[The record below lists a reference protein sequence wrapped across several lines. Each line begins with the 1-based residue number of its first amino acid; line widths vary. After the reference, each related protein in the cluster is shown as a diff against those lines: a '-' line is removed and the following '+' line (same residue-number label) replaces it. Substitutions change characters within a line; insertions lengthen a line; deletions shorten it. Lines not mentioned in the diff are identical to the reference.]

1 MKKDLSSGQILFRE
15 GAASRHIYRVVS
27 GEIEVSRRMADRIA
41 VLGRVGPGSFV
52 GETVTLF
59 GPPRTGRGRP
69 VANTVW
75 SGSRRSEF
83 LDEVV
88 RDPGLSAQVLNGLS
102 LRTRAQIEFRR
113 GAPAPHKPA
122 SASQRVVE
130 ALRSLLKRLPRQG
143 ALRAAIVRSGFARCE
158 FESGSTLFE
167 EGATSD
173 GVFWIESGRVLVRTR
188 DASGADR
195 RAGRA
200 RAGEFLGEMGVLESL
215 PRSAT
220 AVATTRVTASRMS
233 PEEFAAL
240 LRRSP
245 AAVLTGIDSFGQR
258 ARRNHRRRTPAWDAR
273 AGHPPAALRSRE
285 SE

>member
-52 GETVTLF
+52 GEMGALVWTPRNGTARAVTDTVL
-59 GPPRTGRGRP
+59 RRYRRG
-69 VANTVW
+69 
-75 SGSRRSEF
+75 EF

-88 RDPGLSAQVLNGLS
+88 RDPGLSSQVLNGLS
-102 LRTRAQIEFRR
+102 LRTRAQIEFLRA
-113 GAPAPHKPA
+113 APAPHKPA
-122 SASQRVVE
+122 SASRRAVE

-173 GVFWIESGRVLVRTR
+173 GVFWIESGRGLVPAPGGTGGGRP
-188 DASGADR
+188 
-195 RAGRA
+195 GRA
-200 RAGEFLGEMGVLESL
+200 ARGRRLFLAVGGGRFRPRPAAGAA
-215 PRSAT
+215 AT
-220 AVATTRVTASRMS
+220 AGKA
-233 PEEFAAL
+233 
-240 LRRSP
+240 
-245 AAVLTGIDSFGQR
+245 
-258 ARRNHRRRTPAWDAR
+258 
-273 AGHPPAALRSRE
+273 PPACALGTSA
-285 SE
+285 